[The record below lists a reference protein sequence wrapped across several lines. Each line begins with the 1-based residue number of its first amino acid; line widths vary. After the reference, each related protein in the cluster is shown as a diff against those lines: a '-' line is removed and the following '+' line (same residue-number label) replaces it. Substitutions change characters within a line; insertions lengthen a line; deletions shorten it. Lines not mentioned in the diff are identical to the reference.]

1 LRSNPYTGVY
11 ILENTPPPR
20 GGGNMVPEPMGG
32 KNMKNYAHAAKAKKG
47 KEERK
52 RMRRK
57 IKGEKEREI
66 AN

>member
-1 LRSNPYTGVY
+1 
-11 ILENTPPPR
+11 
-20 GGGNMVPEPMGG
+20 MAPEPMGG

-66 AN
+66 ANLKKRATLETNNSKGEKI

>member
-1 LRSNPYTGVY
+1 
-11 ILENTPPPR
+11 
-20 GGGNMVPEPMGG
+20 
-32 KNMKNYAHAAKAKKG
+32 MKNYAHAAKAKKG

-66 AN
+66 ANLKKRATLETNNSKGEKI